1 MAMPHQNPTKTTSW
15 KSLERHADRLSKT
28 TIKSLIEQNPGTLE
42 AMHVSTPFGQLMF
55 GYQRLDS
62 AVLAD
67 LDKLT
72 EECQLKAAKLAM
84 ISGDIVNETEQRQAL
99 HVALRTPECNPTIDG
114 QPIQDLIHA
123 VQSQMKSFVEQT
135 QRSFIK
141 DIIHLGIGGSDLGP
155 RAIVDAL
162 RFALEPKLRVHFVSN
177 VDAHAIHE
185 TLEKLKPE
193 TTLVVIASKTFTT
206 QETMLNAQIVKAWLE
221 HDLHDATPHMAAL
234 TSNVEAATAFGVRK
248 DRIFGFWDWVGGRYS
263 LWSSIGMPIALAY
276 GFDAYKDLL
285 AGANQADEDFFG
297 KDSNAA
303 TVLALMG
310 IWNTQFLGMNTEA
323 VIAYDERLR
332 LLPTHL
338 QQLRMESNGKSVDRD
353 GQPVTYPTNPVLIA
367 GTGTD
372 SQHAFFQQFHQGTTQ
387 TAFEFYAVE
396 TPSHPYRAQH
406 GTLLAN
412 AKAQTEALALG
423 DPEATDVFKK
433 IAGNHPSCFWI
444 LNEISA
450 QSLGYLFA
458 TQEHRTFVQ
467 GQILNINSFDQF
479 GVELG
484 KRLAKKYQ

>member
-1 MAMPHQNPTKTTSW
+1 MPHQNPTKTASW
-15 KSLERHADRLSKT
+15 KSLERHAERLAKT
-28 TIKSLIEQNPGTLE
+28 TIKSLVEKNPAMLDT
-42 AMHVSTPFGQLMF
+42 MHVSTPYGQITF
-55 GYQRLDS
+55 GYQRLDA

-72 EECQLKAAKLAM
+72 DECQLKAAKLAM
-84 ISGDIVNETEQRQAL
+84 ISGDAVNETEGRQVL
-99 HVALRTPECNPTIDG
+99 HVALRTPECNPIIDG
-114 QPIQDLIHA
+114 QPVQDLIHS
-123 VQSQMKSFVEQT
+123 VQSEMKSFVEQT

-162 RFALEPKLRVHFVSN
+162 RFAHEPKLRVHFVSN
-177 VDAHAIHE
+177 VDGHAIHE
-185 TLEKLKPE
+185 TLERLKPE

-206 QETMLNAQIVKAWLE
+206 QETMLNAQIVKDWLE

-234 TSNVEAATAFGVRK
+234 TSNTDAALAFGVRR

-276 GFDAYKDLL
+276 GFDVYKDLL
-285 AGANQADEDFFG
+285 IGANRADEDFFG

-310 IWNTQFLGMNTEA
+310 IWNTQFLDMDTEA

-332 LLPTHL
+332 LLPNYL
-338 QQLRMESNGKSVDRD
+338 QQLRMESNGKCVDRD
-353 GQPVTYPTNPVLIA
+353 GTAVNYQTNPVLIG

-372 SQHAFFQQFHQGTTQ
+372 CQHAFFQQFHQGTTH
-387 TAFEFYAVE
+387 TAFEFYAVD

-406 GTLLAN
+406 DVLLAN
-412 AKAQTEALALG
+412 AKAQAEALALG
-423 DPEATDVFKK
+423 DADATDVFKK
-433 IAGNHPSCFWI
+433 VAGNHPSCFWMQ
-444 LNEISA
+444 NEISA

-467 GQILNINSFDQF
+467 GQLLNINSFDQF

-484 KRLAKKYQ
+484 KRLAKKYL